1 MGKRTFGYCQR
12 LSLQRSCSRILYTIT
27 GERYRITITGELI
40 TFFGELFFGGPIL
53 MDEEEP

>member
-1 MGKRTFGYCQR
+1 MGKCTFGYCQR

-40 TFFGELFFGGPIL
+40 TFFGELFFGGPI
-53 MDEEEP
+53 